1 MNTGNLFGPI
11 RPFGALIVLVS
22 VSAFSLG
29 STVYAAEIA
38 SDWQDGFN
46 FRTRLSAGS
55 VADAGGEQKLYA
67 FFEIEMPEGWKTYW
81 KNPGESG
88 VPPAFDWSTSA
99 NVKGAR
105 VLYPAPYFLVDK
117 GGPVNGYTEHAV
129 FPVEIDRTDASAPT
143 QLNVTVQF
151 GVCKDICIPA
161 EATATLAVEPGAAG
175 EPAYA
180 LLLALER
187 VPRRGEAIRPTDP
200 VLSSSQAMLAG
211 EKPRLVFV
219 GRFPGGAEGAELFL
233 APPDGVYLPPARR
246 TSDSGEEATFEV
258 DLSSDV
264 DLDALRGAVVS
275 ATLVSDNGQ
284 SEFEV
289 KLVESSN
296 P

>member
-1 MNTGNLFGPI
+1 MNTGILLGRT
-11 RPFGALIVLVS
+11 RPFGALIALVS
-22 VSAFSLG
+22 VSALSLG
-29 STVYAAEIA
+29 SAVCAAEIA
-38 SDWQDGFN
+38 TDWQDGFN

-55 VADAGGEQKLYA
+55 VADAGGEKKFYA

-88 VPPAFDWSTSA
+88 VPPVFDWSTSR
-99 NVKGAR
+99 NVTGAR
-105 VLYPAPYFLVDK
+105 VLYPAPYFLADK

-143 QLNVTVQF
+143 LLNVTVQF
-151 GVCKDICIPA
+151 GVCKDICVPA
-161 EATATLAVEPGAAG
+161 EATASLTVEPGEAE

-180 LLLALER
+180 LLMALDR
-187 VPRRGEAIRPTDP
+187 VPRRGNAIRPTDP
-200 VLSSSQAMLAG
+200 VLSSSQATLAG
-211 EKPRLVFV
+211 AKPRLVFV
-219 GRFPGGAEGAELFL
+219 GRFPGGGEVAELFL
-233 APPDGVYLPPARR
+233 APPDGVYLPPAQR
-246 TSDSGEEATFEV
+246 TSDSGEEVTFEV

-275 ATLVSDNGQ
+275 ATLVSDKGQ
-284 SEFEV
+284 SEFDV